1 MLDVLRRNAGSWA
14 IKIILGFIAVTFIW
28 WGVGT
33 YSERGRDVAATVG
46 SEKISMAELAE
57 EAAGLEKT
65 YRDVYGGAFT
75 PEMAKA
81 LNIRKQA
88 LDALVQRSILL
99 AEARKLGLAASDAE
113 VQREIAA
120 DPAFQVNG
128 QFSEERYRS
137 LLAYNR
143 ITTAAYETAKRRE
156 ITLKKMEGLLA
167 AGARVPESEARDLF
181 LPASRKVRLL
191 VATADPEKMKGVPP
205 PTEGEISANYAQSKE
220 SHRIPARVKL
230 LVARFEPGPFAR
242 GATPTEEEIRSFH
255 EGNADRFR
263 TEEQRLVSQ
272 IYIPY
277 ARKDKEAAGKKAAGI
292 LVEAGKGKDGFEK
305 LAKKHSRMKSGETW
319 LRRGEARPE
328 VADALFSAAVDSIVG
343 PIDVGDGFLLVR
355 INRIRFPE
363 NLPLSQV
370 RDRVVALLRHE
381 KGKDLAVIKAYE
393 AHTKAAASKDLKGAC
408 APYGIAPVET
418 GWTSG
423 DTKGDAVPQEVAQ
436 EALLLPVKEI
446 GPVKTIGDVH
456 YLFQVVAKEDSR
468 IPALSEVREKIA
480 SAVLREKKRAAARA
494 ELDKILREAKNATDL
509 ERESKKAGLSVTA
522 TVFFPPLSGPY
533 PGIVPETGDM
543 RKILLSLSK
552 KTPVYGKSV
561 ETSGRFLGLAFVDEQ
576 RADEKEWAAKKDAFL
591 RAAAEQ
597 KRSQLIEAFIAFRRA
612 QAKVEINP
620 EAMK

>member
-33 YSERGRDVAATVG
+33 YSERGRDLAATVG
-46 SEKISMAELAE
+46 GEKISMAELSEA
-57 EAAGLEKT
+57 AAGLEKT

-81 LNIRKQA
+81 LNFRKQA
-88 LDALVQRSILL
+88 LDTLVQRSILL

-120 DPAFQVNG
+120 DPAFQANG

-137 LLAYNR
+137 LLTYNR
-143 ITTAAYETAKRRE
+143 LTTANYEASKRQE
-156 ITLKKMEGLLA
+156 ITLKKVEGLLSA
-167 AGARVPESEARDLF
+167 DALVPESEARDFF
-181 LPASRKVRLL
+181 LLTSRKVRLL
-191 VATADPEKMKGVPP
+191 VVTANPEKMKGIPS
-205 PTEGEISANYAQSKE
+205 PTEGEISASYAQSRE
-220 SHRIPARVKL
+220 SYRVPARVKL
-230 LVARFEPGPFAR
+230 LAARFEPGHFGRNA
-242 GATPTEEEIRSFH
+242 AASEEEIRSFY

-272 IYIPY
+272 IYLPY
-277 ARKDKEAAGKKAAGI
+277 TRKDKEAVGKKAAEI
-292 LVEAGKGKDGFEK
+292 LIEAGKGKADFER

-319 LRRGEARPE
+319 MRRGETKPE
-328 VADALFSAAVDSIVG
+328 VTTALFSAAVDSVVG
-343 PIDVGDGFLLVR
+343 PIDAGGGFLLVR
-355 INRIRFPE
+355 VNRIKFPE

-370 RDRVVALLRHE
+370 RDRVAALLRHE

-393 AHTKAAASKDLKGAC
+393 AHAKASASKDLSGAC

-423 DTKGDAVPQEVAQ
+423 DAKGDALPPAVVQ

-446 GPVKTIGDVH
+446 GPVKTVGDVH
-456 YLFQVVAKEDSR
+456 YLFQVAAKEDSR
-468 IPALSEVREKIA
+468 IPALADVREKVA

-494 ELDKILREAKNATDL
+494 ELEKILSGAKTAAEL
-509 ERESKKAGLSVTA
+509 EREVKKAGLSAAA
-522 TVFFPPLSGPY
+522 TGFFPPLSGPY
-533 PGIVPETGDM
+533 PEGVPETGDI

-552 KTPVYGKSV
+552 KAPVYGKSV
-561 ETSGRFLGLAFVDEQ
+561 EVSGRFLALAFIDEQ
-576 RADEKEWAAKKDAFL
+576 RPDEKEWAAKKEAFL
-591 RAAAEQ
+591 RAVTEQ
-597 KRSQLIEAFIAFRRA
+597 KKTRLIEAFLAERRA

-620 EAMK
+620 EALK